1 MISKL
6 MRHKRT
12 SWLVFGLVFI
22 MCVIAGGLLGKSQT
36 AAAAPAEV
44 APQAQTAAFAGPDT
58 CVTCHK
64 EIVELWQ
71 ETRHAH
77 AFSSPVFQRDWT
89 DLGSNTTCLACH
101 TTGYDSETGK
111 YALEGI
117 TCESCH
123 GPLDPKHPMAPM
135 AVTPDVNLCG
145 TCHKTTTDEWM
156 ASNHGSAGIDCQS
169 CHDPHA
175 QQPKAATVTELCTN
189 CHKEGGET
197 FAHSTHSNA
206 GLECSNC
213 HMYTKPLVQAP
224 IEGVVPTGH
233 TFSVGSDTCI
243 ACHQDTVHSR
253 NEIVKLEG
261 EVKDLKTFDPEILN
275 QTIEEQ
281 KQQIASLETISSNRL
296 YTGLAQG
303 AIIGLMMG
311 GVSAWIVSKR
321 IKIFEVEENG

>member
-1 MISKL
+1 
-6 MRHKRT
+6 MRHKWT
-12 SWLVFGLVFI
+12 SWLVFSLVFLV
-22 MCVIAGGLLGKSQT
+22 CVVAGGLLGKSEP
-36 AAAAPAEV
+36 AAAAPEAI
-44 APQAQTAAFAGPDT
+44 APQPQSAVFAGPDT

-71 ETRHAH
+71 NTRHAH
-77 AFSSPVFQRDWT
+77 AFSTPIFQQDWA
-89 DLGSNTTCLACH
+89 DLGSKTSCLACH
-101 TTGYDSETGK
+101 TTGFEAETGK
-111 YALEGI
+111 YALEGV

-135 AVTPDVNLCG
+135 AVTPDAKLCG

-156 ASNHGSAGIDCQS
+156 SSKHGSAGIDCQS

-175 QQPKAATVTELCTN
+175 QTPKAASVTELCTN

-213 HMYTKPLVQAP
+213 HMYTKPLEQAP
-224 IEGVVPTGH
+224 IEGIVPTGH

-253 NEIVKLEG
+253 NEIVKLTG
-261 EVKDLKTFDPEILN
+261 EVTDLKTFDPEQLN
-275 QTIEEQ
+275 QTIESQ
-281 KQQIASLETISSNRL
+281 KETIASLEATSSVRL

-303 AIIGLMMG
+303 AIIGLLTG
-311 GVSAWIVSKR
+311 AVSAWIVSKR
-321 IKIFEVEENG
+321 IKVLEDENNG

>member
-1 MISKL
+1 MIRKF

-22 MCVIAGGLLGKSQT
+22 LCVIAGGLLGKSEP
-36 AAAAPAEV
+36 AAAAPAAA
-44 APQAQTAAFAGPDT
+44 APQAQTAVFAGPDT

-64 EIVELWQ
+64 EIVELWKD
-71 ETRHAH
+71 TRHAH
-77 AFSSPVFQRDWT
+77 AFSSPVFQQDWA
-89 DLGSNTTCLACH
+89 DLGSNTSCLACH
-101 TTGYDSETGK
+101 TTGFDSESGK
-111 YALEGI
+111 YALEGV

-123 GPLDPKHPMAPM
+123 GPLDPEHPMAPM
-135 AVTPDVNLCG
+135 SVTPDAKLCG

-156 ASNHGSAGIDCQS
+156 SSKHGSAGIDCQS

-175 QQPKAATVTELCTN
+175 QKPKAATVTELCTN

-213 HMYTKPLVQAP
+213 HMYTKPLDQAP
-224 IEGVVPTGH
+224 IEGLVPTGH
-233 TFSVGSDTCI
+233 TFTVGSDTCI

-253 NEIVKLEG
+253 NEIVKLSG
-261 EVKDLKTFDPEILN
+261 EVKDLKTFDPEQLN
-275 QTIEEQ
+275 STIETQ
-281 KQQIASLETISSNRL
+281 KETIATLEATSTNRL

-303 AIIGLMMG
+303 AIIGLAMG
-311 GVSAWIVSKR
+311 AVSAWIVSKR
-321 IKIFEVEENG
+321 IKIFEVEDNV